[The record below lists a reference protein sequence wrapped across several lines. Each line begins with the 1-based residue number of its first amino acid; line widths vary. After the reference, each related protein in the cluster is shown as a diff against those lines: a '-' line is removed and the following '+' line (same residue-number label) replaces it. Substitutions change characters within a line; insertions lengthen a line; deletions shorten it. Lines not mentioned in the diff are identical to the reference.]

1 VLAPGRHPPLE
12 QIRPHGRQRAK
23 SRAELNVGRWR
34 SGALLRGLGRF
45 SCRSMPRAR
54 TGVGVCPGGDT
65 PPGVLRLGIHCSH
78 EDSAQRADRAGAGCR
93 GCSVRGGHV
102 LGPPPTL
109 ERAAGQVRVR
119 LVLSGGPNTRRRVP
133 AAGQAR
139 QSSQPTPP
147 SGGTVRRDQESTAA
161 VAIGRCRLPDKSRE
175 PTGESDGLHSSRP
188 GVENRPPLTL
198 ACPQERSRWRRALRR
213 ARLWLTSAVQCAR
226 RHGGEPPPRR
236 TLRRAGAES

>member
-54 TGVGVCPGGDT
+54 TGVGVCPGGIRLPACSGSAFT
-65 PPGVLRLGIHCSH
+65 ARTKIPPSELIEAAPHAEAAAFEAAMS
-78 EDSAQRADRAGAGCR
+78 S
-93 GCSVRGGHV
+93 
-102 LGPPPTL
+102 GPPPTL

-147 SGGTVRRDQESTAA
+147 SGGTVRRHQESTAA